1 MKGFSN
7 IFRKKKKDDKQA
19 AINSD
24 DFITTDANS
33 LQSMSNTELY
43 DIIFRYDS
51 ELKNVYKAIEENKA
65 LNSTHSQIQE
75 ELALYK

>member
-7 IFRKKKKDDKQA
+7 IFRKKKKDDKQGL
-19 AINSD
+19 INSD

-65 LNSTHSQIQE
+65 LNSTH
-75 ELALYK
+75 